1 MMPNIDPRMLKSM
14 MAKMGMKQSE
24 IDASRVIIEGE
35 DFQIVISEPSVTR
48 IDMQGTVSFN
58 ISGNVE
64 EKELKQ
70 KAEISEDD
78 IKVVMEKSNT
88 DDYEKA
94 KEALEKSNG
103 DIAAAILELSG
114 E

>member
-1 MMPNIDPRMLKSM
+1 MIPNIDPRTLKNM

-24 IDASRVIIEGE
+24 IDAKRVVIEG
-35 DFQIVISEPSVTR
+35 DGFQIVISEPAVTR

-64 EKELKQ
+64 EKHIEE
-70 KAEISEDD
+70 KAEISDED
-78 IKVVMEKSNT
+78 IRMVMEKSGT

-94 KEALEKSNG
+94 KEALEKANG
-103 DIAAAILELSG
+103 DIASAILELAG
-114 E
+114 